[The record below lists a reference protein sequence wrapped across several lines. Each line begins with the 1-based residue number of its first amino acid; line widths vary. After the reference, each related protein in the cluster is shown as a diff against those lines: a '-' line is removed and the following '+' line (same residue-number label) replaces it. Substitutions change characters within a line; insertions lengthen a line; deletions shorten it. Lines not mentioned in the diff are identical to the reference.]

1 MKQFDR
7 ADAERLV
14 QTYSDLILRLAYTYL
29 KSTHDAED
37 ICQNIFLK
45 LLTGGQT
52 FDSPAHEKH
61 GSSARPPTPAR
72 TACAPRTGAMS
83 VWKPLPRHPAPAA
96 PDSDVLDAV
105 MALPRKYREA
115 VYLHYYEG
123 LFRARNRVSARS
135 ERVCRFRTPEPRAQ
149 KPAHHLGRIFMNRE
163 YNDNKMYNSALDEL
177 RFSKKRKAA
186 WSIA

>member
-1 MKQFDR
+1 MKQFNR

-52 FDSPAHEKH
+52 FDSPAHEK
-61 GSSARPPTPAR
+61 AWIIRA
-72 TACAPRTGAMS
+72 TANACKDSLR
-83 VWKPLPRHPAPAA
+83 AA
-96 PDSDVLDAV
+96 H
-105 MALPRKYREA
+105 RREA

-123 LFRARNRVSARS
+123 YSVREIASLLGQSESAVSAHLSRGRKS
-135 ERVCRFRTPEPRAQ
+135 LRTTLGGDLYEQRV
-149 KPAHHLGRIFMNRE
+149 
-163 YNDNKMYNSALDEL
+163 
-177 RFSKKRKAA
+177 
-186 WSIA
+186 

>member
-52 FDSPAHEKH
+52 FDSPAHEK
-61 GSSARPPTPAR
+61 AWIIRA
-72 TACAPRTGAMS
+72 TANACKDSLRAAHRRNVGLEAAAAT
-83 VWKPLPRHPAPAA
+83 PAPAA

-105 MALPRKYREA
+105 ILR
-115 VYLHYYEG
+115 G

-149 KPAHHLGRIFMNRE
+149 KPAHHLGRG
-163 YNDNKMYNSALDEL
+163 SL
-177 RFSKKRKAA
+177 
-186 WSIA
+186 